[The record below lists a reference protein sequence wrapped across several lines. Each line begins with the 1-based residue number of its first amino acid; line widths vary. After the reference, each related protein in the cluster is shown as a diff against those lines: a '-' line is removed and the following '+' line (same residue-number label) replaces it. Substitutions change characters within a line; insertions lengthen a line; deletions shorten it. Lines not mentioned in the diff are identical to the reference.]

1 MDLDRAGRLHDRGP
15 ELGLRQ
21 LGHPVQGVRH
31 ARACRATRSR
41 RSRTRPQVHAVT
53 GPGPAGVAAHPVGPG
68 RRLRRARG
76 PRQGA
81 RGAHR
86 RDQLQPVPGRRLQA
100 RLADPRRRADPGQG
114 GRRTT
119 WSASTIM
126 RETGSTDLKIWLP
139 DGTNY
144 AGQDSLRGRQDRLAD
159 SLRAGLRRA
168 GRRPAAAAGVQV
180 LRAVLLRDGHPGL
193 GHLAAALPRAGR
205 AGAGRAGHR
214 PPRAGHQHRVHRHAA
229 AAAEPV
235 GRVRLQLPLLRRR
248 RPDRRLGGPVPA
260 VPDPG
265 RDRRPS
271 ARTARSRA

>member
-1 MDLDRAGRLHDRGP
+1 MTGLAPRVSLHIPWDRVDDYGTLAAHAE
-15 ELGLRQ
+15 ELG
-21 LGHPVQGVRH
+21 V
-31 ARACRATRSR
+31 
-41 RSRTRPQVHAVT
+41 
-53 GPGPAGVAAHPVGPG
+53 
-68 RRLRRARG
+68 
-76 PRQGA
+76 
-81 RGAHR
+81 AHR
-86 RDQLQPVPGRRLQA
+86 RDQLEPVPGRRLQA

-114 GRRTT
+114 RRPPPA
-119 WSASTIM
+119 SASTIM
-126 RETGSTDLKIWLP
+126 RATGSTDLKIWLP

-159 SLRAGLRRA
+159 SLRADLRRA

-193 GHLAAALPRAGR
+193 GHLAAALPGAGR

-214 PPRAGHQHRVHRHAA
+214 PPRAGHEHRVHRHAA
-229 AAAEPV
+229 AAAGPA

-265 RDRRPS
+265 RDRRRRRAPPGVGGQLH
-271 ARTARSRA
+271 ARPVPQHRGEDPRPDPLGAQRRAGAGQGAAGRPRGAGRRAAGR